1 MVVAIEQASRLD
13 GTVAGDHHAEF
24 HAPWGRGAEFFGEH
38 LAWRKQHHCRVQFG
52 ILRRA
57 SKWLPQPVPTCA
69 RSSAVLVGQP
79 PKGIQQHHLAD
90 TLRHAQA
97 QHAAWCGVTGH
108 QFTQAIHLAQH
119 PPALFVDPQSAG
131 GGFERLGI
139 AVQQCHSE
147 DSSRLCTRRV
157 IADWV
162 RPRLSAAWLRKRC
175 GSTATKAS
183 MSSIFMGP
191 APIAFLAY

>member
-24 HAPWGRGAEFFGEH
+24 HAPWGVAPSSSGNTLQAETTPLPRPVRHSPGAPANGCPSQCRPARAAPGTRRPAAEGHPATPPRRYSAARLGATRH
-38 LAWRKQHHCRVQFG
+38 L
-52 ILRRA
+52 
-57 SKWLPQPVPTCA
+57 
-69 RSSAVLVGQP
+69 
-79 PKGIQQHHLAD
+79 
-90 TLRHAQA
+90 
-97 QHAAWCGVTGH
+97 CGVAGH
-108 QFTQAIHLAQH
+108 QFAQAIHLAQH
-119 PPALFVDPQSAG
+119 PPTLFVDPQSAG

-147 DSSRLCTRRV
+147 DSSGLCTRRV
-157 IADWV
+157 IATGSGPGSR
-162 RPRLSAAWLRKRC
+162 RPGSGEALRI
-175 GSTATKAS
+175 TATKAS